1 MKENKKEVIA
11 IDGPAGSGKST
22 VAKEVARHLEWDYID
37 TGAMYR
43 CLCLKAL
50 GNDVDVD
57 NEEKLVTFLEET
69 EMRMTFEDGELRVYM
84 DGEDVS
90 EAIRDN
96 RVNKKVSRVAALPR
110 VREHLVEKQREMGKA
125 GGVVMDG
132 RDIGTVVFPDAR
144 YKFFLD
150 ASLDIRAN
158 RRYNE
163 LKEKKKDQEI
173 SFQSVV
179 EEIKERDATDR
190 GRADG
195 PLKPAEDA
203 VHIDTSDYNV
213 KEVVEK
219 LLSEINEV

>member
-1 MKENKKEVIA
+1 MNNSKKEVIA

-22 VAKEVARHLEWDYID
+22 VAKEVARRLDWEYID

-50 GNDVDVD
+50 RNEVDVN
-57 NEEKLVTFLEET
+57 NEDKLVEFLKDTKMRITFDEGKLK
-69 EMRMTFEDGELRVYM
+69 VYM

-90 EAIRDN
+90 EDIREN
-96 RVNKKVSRVAALPR
+96 RVHKKVSRVAALPR
-110 VREHLVEKQREMGKA
+110 VRRHLVKKQRKMGQS
-125 GGVVMDG
+125 GQVVMDG

-144 YKFFLD
+144 HKFFLD

-163 LKEKKKDQEI
+163 LKEKKKDQEV
-173 SFQSVV
+173 SFKSVV

-203 VHIDTSDYNV
+203 VHIDTSNYSV
-213 KEVVEK
+213 EEVVEK
-219 LLSEINEV
+219 LLAEINRE